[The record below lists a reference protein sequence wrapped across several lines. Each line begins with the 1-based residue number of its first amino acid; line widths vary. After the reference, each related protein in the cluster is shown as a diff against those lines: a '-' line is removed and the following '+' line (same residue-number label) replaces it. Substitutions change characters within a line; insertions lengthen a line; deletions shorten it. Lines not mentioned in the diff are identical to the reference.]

1 MATAALSAS
10 ASVITFFNYCYQEE
24 DKSESPAVPVY
35 FPGVG
40 GIGGGVLSGPDQAS
54 SLTAQYQGEME
65 SASSKKT
72 VVAAPAAD
80 AMLAD
85 TDDDEDDSESM
96 SSWELHRK
104 AERVSTETL
113 RLEQPVI
120 LLIVVDTH
128 CLVLHGTHTIMG
140 GCDSEHVRFT
150 EIECCQVVMGWC
162 PLSSFISKTK
172 IVSLHLIE
180 LNFDW
185 SNDTSFTSL

>member
-1 MATAALSAS
+1 M
-10 ASVITFFNYCYQEE
+10 ITFFNYCYQEE
-24 DKSESPAVPVY
+24 DKSESPAAPVY

-65 SASSKKT
+65 SASPKKT

-104 AERVSTETL
+104 AERVSATL

-120 LLIVVDTH
+120 LMIVVDTH

-140 GCDSEHVRFT
+140 GCDSGHVRFT
-150 EIECCQVVMGWC
+150 EIQCCHGSDVLPLTQALRLLWVGAHYLHPSHRQRLYHST
-162 PLSSFISKTK
+162 PLSLT
-172 IVSLHLIE
+172 LIG
-180 LNFDW
+180 
-185 SNDTSFTSL
+185 TSFRSL